1 MITLITGTPGSGKS
15 YEAVAHHILPALNSG
30 RKVITN
36 LPLNINYYMKI
47 NPSFDRNLFVLIQ
60 PTPDN
65 LVPFSTPADFA
76 DEWKN
81 KDGVGPLFVV
91 DEAHMAFPRGDK
103 DKKML
108 EYFTMHRHTG
118 ADILL
123 VTQQLNQL
131 RREISG
137 LIELSYVLKK
147 NTVLGSSK
155 SYRKQTRDGTKGAVI
170 STAVHRYDPKIFKFY
185 QSYTLGGQAEA
196 AHKTKSLWFRWPF
209 VAAAIAFLYVGY
221 AALSG
226 GLNPFGKAIELQKPK
241 TAKTEAQE
249 VPKEAPKTRVVISA
263 PPDPTSDK
271 LSQPI
276 IVTDLSVTTPQP
288 SEPPAPVVL
297 EPFDFSKVDDQTSV
311 RAGKLCR
318 ITLHVGGKKI
328 DTWLLNRNGYEIENK
343 LNEGE
348 DRERFGGCTMIIRYP
363 KTNSEYVFHMNKYA
377 L

>member
-36 LPLNINYYMKI
+36 LPFNINYYMKI

-65 LVPFSTPADFA
+65 LVPFSTPADFD
-76 DEWKN
+76 DEWKDKN
-81 KDGVGPLFVV
+81 GVGPLYVV

-123 VTQQLNQL
+123 ITQQLNQL

-170 STAVHRYDPKIFKFY
+170 STAIHRYDPKIFKFY

-196 AHKTKSLWFRWPF
+196 AQKAKPIWFRWPF
-209 VAAAIAFLYVGY
+209 IAAAIAFLYVGY

-226 GLNPFGKAIELQKPK
+226 GLNPFGKSAQLQTPKIEAL
-241 TAKTEAQE
+241 E
-249 VPKEAPKTRVVISA
+249 VPKEASKLRVVVSA
-263 PPDPTSDK
+263 PPDPASDK
-271 LSQPI
+271 TSPQL
-276 IVTDLSVTTPQP
+276 VVATPVLP
-288 SEPPAPVVL
+288 ASEPEPVVQRVVS
-297 EPFDFSKVDDQTSV
+297 EPFNFSDVTDQTSV
-311 RAGKLCR
+311 RSGQLCR
-318 ITLHVGGKKI
+318 IMLHIGQQKVDVFELQNK
-328 DTWLLNRNGYEIENK
+328 GYRVEIK
-343 LNEGE
+343 LNEGK
-348 DRERFGGCTMIIRYP
+348 DRERFGGCSMFVKYP
-363 KTNSEYVFHMNKYA
+363 KNESEYVFHANKYA
-377 L
+377 F